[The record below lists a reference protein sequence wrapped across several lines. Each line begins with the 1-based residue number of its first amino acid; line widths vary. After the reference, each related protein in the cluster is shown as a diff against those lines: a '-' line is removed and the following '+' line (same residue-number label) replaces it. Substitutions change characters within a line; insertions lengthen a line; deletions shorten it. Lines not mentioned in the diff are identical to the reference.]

1 MVTKSKLTTI
11 AEEKKSAGL
20 KTMTPDA
27 VAWLRD
33 KIDEIK
39 KPSAIPFSISKES
52 DRRANVLRVGMLYCF
67 YYDAK
72 TKSDLPYWDRFPM
85 VLILEKYDD
94 GFLGINLH
102 YLPVKF
108 RIAFLQKLMRFAL
121 FNADHDIKRMRISY
135 DILNAARRYAEF
147 KPCLKRYLRN
157 HIKSRILTIK
167 PEEWD
172 VATMLPIQQFR
183 KATAS
188 KVWRDSVLE
197 WKDHMKHFNKDSDGE
212 I

>member
-1 MVTKSKLTTI
+1 MATKSKLTTL

-20 KTMTPDA
+20 RTMAPDA
-27 VAWLRD
+27 VAWLKD

-39 KPSAIPFSISKES
+39 RPSAIPNVISREA
-52 DRRANVLRVGMLYCF
+52 DRRASTLRIGMLYCF
-67 YYDAK
+67 YYDPK
-72 TKSDLPYWDRFPM
+72 TKADLPYWDRFPM

-108 RIAFLQKLMRFAL
+108 RIAFLQKLMKFAL
-121 FNADHDIKRMRISY
+121 LNSDHDIKRMRISY
-135 DILNAARRYAEF
+135 DILNAAKRYAEF
-147 KPCLKRYLRN
+147 RPCLKRYLRS
-157 HIKSRILTIK
+157 HIKSKVLTIK

-183 KATAS
+183 KAQAT

-197 WKDHMKHFNKDSDGE
+197 WKDHMKHFNQDEE

>member
-1 MVTKSKLTTI
+1 MATKSKLTTL

-20 KTMTPDA
+20 RTMTPDA
-27 VAWLRD
+27 VAWLKD

-39 KPSAIPFSISKES
+39 RPSAIPNVISREA
-52 DRRANVLRVGMLYCF
+52 DRRASTLRIGMLYCF
-67 YYDAK
+67 YYDPK
-72 TKSDLPYWDRFPM
+72 TKADLPYWDRFPM

-94 GFLGINLH
+94 GFLGLNLH

-108 RIAFLQKLMRFAL
+108 RIAFLQKLMKFAL
-121 FNADHDIKRMRISY
+121 LNSDHDIKRMRISY
-135 DILNAARRYAEF
+135 DILNAAKKYAEF
-147 KPCLKRYLRN
+147 RPCLKRYLRS
-157 HIKSRILTIK
+157 HIKSKVLTIK

-183 KATAS
+183 KAQAT

-197 WKDHMKHFNKDSDGE
+197 WKDHMKHFNQDEE

>member
-1 MVTKSKLTTI
+1 MVTKSKLTII

-20 KTMTPDA
+20 KTMAPDA
-27 VAWLRD
+27 IAWLRD

-39 KPSAIPFSISKES
+39 KPSAIPISISKES
-52 DRRANVLRVGMLYCF
+52 DRRANTLRVGMLYCF
-67 YYDAK
+67 YYDPK

-108 RIAFLQKLMRFAL
+108 RVAFLQKLMRFAL
-121 FNADHDIKRMRISY
+121 LNADHDIKRMRISY
-135 DILNAARRYAEF
+135 DILNAAKRYVEF

-183 KATAS
+183 KAVAT

-197 WKDHMKHFNKDSDGE
+197 WKDHMKHFNQDSDGE